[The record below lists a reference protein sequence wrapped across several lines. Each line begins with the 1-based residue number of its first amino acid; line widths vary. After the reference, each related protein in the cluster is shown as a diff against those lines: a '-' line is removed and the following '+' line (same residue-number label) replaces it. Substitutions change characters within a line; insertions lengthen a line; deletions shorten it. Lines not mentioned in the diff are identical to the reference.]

1 MVAMA
6 LGRLTTTTRGM
17 LVAWAALATSLAA
30 LSYAGNFL
38 ATDEAK
44 RDDLL
49 YLWSSAIAGL
59 IQYAIVAAIVFA
71 IARPLAPSALG
82 LRAPASWSRALGVAA
97 AGLVAVFAIGY
108 VLNLFLKAGE
118 EQGLVPDGWDGSRA
132 APFAAN
138 FVVVALIAPVIEEL
152 TFRGL
157 GFAVLR
163 DAAGVAPAILITGI
177 AFGLA
182 HGLIVALPILACFGV
197 ILAVVRAR
205 TESLYP
211 SILLHATFNGLAL
224 IIAVTAGSST

>member
-1 MVAMA
+1 
-6 LGRLTTTTRGM
+6 M
-17 LVAWAALATSLAA
+17 LVGWVALVTTLAALA
-30 LSYAGNFL
+30 YASNFL
-38 ATDEAK
+38 VSEEAK
-44 RDDLL
+44 RNDLL

-82 LRAPASWSRALGVAA
+82 LQAPASWSKALGIAA
-97 AGLVAVFAIGY
+97 AGLVTVFTLGFF
-108 VLNLFLKAGE
+108 LNLFLKAGD

-132 APFAAN
+132 APFVAN
-138 FVVVALIAPVIEEL
+138 FIVVALIAPVIEEL

-163 DAAGVAPAILITGI
+163 DAAGVVPAILITGL

-197 ILAVVRAR
+197 ILAVVRTR

-211 SILLHATFNGLAL
+211 SILLHATFNGVAL
-224 IIAVTAGSST
+224 IVAVTAGGSP

>member
-1 MVAMA
+1 MVSMV

-17 LVAWAALATSLAA
+17 LIAWVALVTALAA

-38 ATDEAK
+38 ASSGDK

-49 YLWSSAIAGL
+49 YLWSSAIAGT
-59 IQYAIVAAIVFA
+59 IQYAIIGTIVFA

-82 LRAPASWSRALGVAA
+82 LQAPASWPRAVGIA
-97 AGLVAVFAIGY
+97 AIGLAAIFAVGY
-108 VLNLFLKAGE
+108 LLDPFLKAGK
-118 EQGLVPDGWDGSRA
+118 EQGLVPDGWDSSRA
-132 APFAAN
+132 APFVAN
-138 FVVVALIAPVIEEL
+138 FIVVAIIAPVVEEL

-163 DAAGVAPAILITGI
+163 DATSVVPAVLITGV

-197 ILAVVRAR
+197 ILAVVRAK
-205 TESLYP
+205 TASLYP

-224 IIAVTAGSST
+224 IVAVTHGNSL